1 MISLRHRVLWASMLA
16 SATLASAGA
25 FAQAPVAAPAAPAA
39 QSQPGGAVA
48 APAQRMERGD
58 PAKRF
63 ERMKEHRAKR
73 MADLKAKLK
82 LSPAQDSAWSNF
94 TASTQPPSGPRPQR
108 VDRAEFA
115 KLTTPQRIE
124 RMQAR
129 QAERSARFAKRAD
142 ATKTFY
148 AALNADQQKTFDA
161 ETAHFGHGGHRGHGR
176 HGHGHGGP
184 EGQAAPA
191 APAKS

>member
-25 FAQAPVAAPAAPAA
+25 FAQAPVAVPAAPAAA
-39 QSQPGGAVA
+39 QSQPGAIA
-48 APAQRMERGD
+48 ATPGQRMERGD

-82 LSPAQDSAWSNF
+82 LTPAQDGAWTNF
-94 TASTQPPSGPRPQR
+94 TASTQPPSGPPPQR
-108 VDRAEFA
+108 ADRAEFA

-129 QAERSARFAKRAD
+129 QTERSAMFAKRAD

-161 ETAHFGHGGHRGHGR
+161 ETAHFGHRGHR
-176 HGHGHGGP
+176 GHGHGGP
-184 EGQAAPA
+184 DGHRAPP
-191 APAKS
+191 APAKG

>member
-25 FAQAPVAAPAAPAA
+25 FAQAPVAAPVAPAA
-39 QSQPGGAVA
+39 QTQPADAAAVTGK
-48 APAQRMERGD
+48 RMERGD

-63 ERMKEHRAKR
+63 ERMQEHRAKR

-82 LSPAQDSAWSNF
+82 LTPAQDGAWTSF
-94 TASTQPPSGPRPQR
+94 TASTQPPAGPRPQR
-108 VDRAEFA
+108 IDRAEFA
-115 KLTTPQRIE
+115 KLTTPQRLE

-129 QAERSARFAKRAD
+129 QAERSAKFAKRAD

-161 ETAHFGHGGHRGHGR
+161 ETAHFGHRGSHR
-176 HGHGHGGP
+176 HGHGHGHGH
-184 EGQAAPA
+184 GGTD
-191 APAKS
+191 KS